1 MNSPEKLFKI
11 NIPLFAES
19 DTIRLAHTFAA
30 KAIKGT
36 TILLNGEVGTGKT
49 VFARNLIQKLLMK
62 YGLNE
67 DVPSPTYTLIQS
79 YQTPEIDITHADL
92 YRIKS
97 KTELMEL
104 GLTDAF
110 ENSLCLIEWPD
121 KLDLLIPRDAVKI
134 KLEYGNKENS
144 RICTIECHDKKKY
157 GFLRLIQQELK
168 THDRT

>member
-1 MNSPEKLFKI
+1 MNSPGKLFKI

-19 DTIRLAHTFAA
+19 DTIRLAHAFAE

-49 VFARNLIQKLLMK
+49 FFARNLIQKLLMK

-79 YQTPEIDITHADL
+79 YQTPEIDIIHADL

-110 ENSLCLIEWPD
+110 ENNLCLIEWPD
-121 KLDLLIPRDAVKI
+121 KLDLLIPRDAIKI
-134 KLEYGNKENS
+134 KLEYGNKKIS

-157 GFLRLIQQELK
+157 DFLRLMQHRSTIS
-168 THDRT
+168 